1 MQDRILCSLSTKAPN
16 PSEDQPI
23 HSPIMEQ
30 TNKQALLNACMTGDL
45 ETLQSYFSSQNF
57 PPGSKVLW
65 RETDQSPPPT
75 WTLLTAAINHDQVA
89 VVSYLLSIYTVGDI
103 SCEEIASAI
112 IHHPNLETMHFLSSH
127 SPDIVNLEMDPH
139 RTFLTEACRG
149 PQGSVSSDS
158 KRESVLP
165 LLHFLLDHGADPRE
179 GGLGAS
185 GALLPALESAQPLE
199 IIEKILRCG
208 ASVNILVFSTAVRME
223 RVDALRSF
231 FRTALFSPALSSG
244 KMLEIARESKD
255 AEIISL
261 VEEGCLEME
270 KSQQGTDAKAETGR
284 SKRWWEVWRSS

>member
-1 MQDRILCSLSTKAPN
+1 
-16 PSEDQPI
+16 
-23 HSPIMEQ
+23 MEQ
-30 TNKQALLNACMTGDL
+30 TNKHALLNACTTGNL
-45 ETLQSYFSSQNF
+45 ETLQSHFLSQNIQ
-57 PPGSKVLW
+57 PGSKVLW

-75 WTLLTAAINHDQVA
+75 WTLLTAAINHDQA
-89 VVSYLLSIYTVGDI
+89 TVVSYLLSIYTVGDI
-103 SCEEIASAI
+103 SCEQIASAI
-112 IHHPNLETMHFLSSH
+112 IHHPNLEIMQFLYSH

-158 KRESVLP
+158 KQESALL

-199 IIEKILRCG
+199 IIEKILR
-208 ASVNILVFSTAVRME
+208 ME
-223 RVDALRSF
+223 RADALRSF
-231 FRTALFSPALSSG
+231 FGKGLFSSVLSSG

-255 AEIISL
+255 AEMISL

-270 KSQQGTDAKAETGR
+270 KSQQGTDVNTETGR
-284 SKRWWEVWRSS
+284 SKRWWKFGGRTDW

>member
-1 MQDRILCSLSTKAPN
+1 
-16 PSEDQPI
+16 
-23 HSPIMEQ
+23 MEQ
-30 TNKQALLNACMTGDL
+30 TNKQALLNACTTGNL
-45 ETLQSYFSSQNF
+45 KTLQSHFLSQNIQ
-57 PPGSKVLW
+57 PGSKVLW

-75 WTLLTAAINHDQVA
+75 WTLLTAAINHDQA
-89 VVSYLLSIYTVGDI
+89 TVVSYLLSIYTVGDI

-112 IHHPNLETMHFLSSH
+112 IHHPNLEIMHFLYSH

-158 KRESVLP
+158 KQESALL

-208 ASVNILVFSTAVRME
+208 ASVNILVFWTAVRME

-231 FRTALFSPALSSG
+231 FEKGLFTSVLSSG
-244 KMLEIARESKD
+244 KMLEIARESKE

-270 KSQQGTDAKAETGR
+270 KSQQGTDANAETGR
-284 SKRWWEVWRSS
+284 SKRWWKLGGRDDR